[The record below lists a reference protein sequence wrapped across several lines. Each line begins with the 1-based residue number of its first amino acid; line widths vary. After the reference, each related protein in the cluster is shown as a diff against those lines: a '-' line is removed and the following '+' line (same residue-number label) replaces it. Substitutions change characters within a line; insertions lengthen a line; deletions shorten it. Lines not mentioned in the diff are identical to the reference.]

1 MEFVSLKESPRDGKR
16 FVIKF
21 INPKRTIHFGSDVGS
36 TYIDHGDKIKRK
48 NYLKRHEVRED
59 WSKVNAGSLSA
70 YILWGSTKDI
80 KKNVI
85 SYLKKYSI
93 T

>member
-48 NYLKRHEVRED
+48 NYLKRHEVRGRLVKSQC
-59 WSKVNAGSLSA
+59 WVIKCL
-70 YILWGSTKDI
+70 YIVGF
-80 KKNVI
+80 VER
-85 SYLKKYSI
+85 Y
-93 T
+93 